1 MIRLA
6 RRAAPLAL
14 LLAFF
19 LQSDALAATSN
30 VTMTNFVFT
39 PNLSKIK
46 IGDTVKWTNG
56 AAATNHTSTN
66 DTPLAL
72 WDSGSVL
79 PGGTFSF
86 TFTAAGLYPYHCTF
100 HVGVGMKGTVGLKDI
115 VTPPSGPAGT
125 MFTVKVAS
133 INAPAGFVYDIQK
146 KNPGGNF
153 QNWMLNVTSLSVI
166 FNSTGQPTG
175 TYQFRSRLHNTAT
188 GNSSGFSPGTN
199 AIVT

>member
-30 VTMTNFVFT
+30 VTMTNYVFT

-46 IGDTVKWTNG
+46 IGDTVKWTNNVS
-56 AAATNHTSTN
+56 TPHTTTS
-66 DTPLAL
+66 DSPLAL
-72 WDSGSVL
+72 WDSGSL
-79 PGGTFSF
+79 SMNGTFSF